1 MGALRYLVNTRPDL
15 AYPVG
20 YVSRFMEK
28 STTEHLLAVKKE
40 LRYITTMVD
49 IGCRY
54 ERRDGAAVLVGFSDS
69 DLAGDLDTRKST
81 TSVLFFHGGN
91 LITW

>member
-40 LRYITTMVD
+40 L
-49 IGCRY
+49 RY